1 MFKSIRKV
9 NIIIVKIISVYITTN
24 VCMNIGTPYIH
35 IYLYTNS
42 NIH

>member
-1 MFKSIRKV
+1 MFESIHKV

-24 VCMNIGTPYIH
+24 VCMNIYTPYIH
-35 IYLYTNS
+35 IYLYTTN